1 MPKENKVVLD
11 TNIWITYFIKGKEP
25 ELLELIFN
33 NDLEVFTSNEL
44 QNELQEVLSR
54 SKFKKYLN
62 APIENYIA
70 FHRKVATKI
79 SPSKVIDF
87 IPDPKDNFLFDLAI
101 AADAGYVI
109 TGDKILLALKKVY
122 KVQVISLS
130 AFKKVKGAG
139 EM

>member
-1 MPKENKVVLD
+1 MPRENKVVLD

-25 ELLELIFN
+25 ELLKLIFN
-33 NDLEVFTSNEL
+33 NDLEVFTSKEL

-62 APIENYIA
+62 APIEKYIA

-79 SPSKVIDF
+79 NASKIIDF
-87 IPDPKDNFLFDLAI
+87 IPDPKDNFLFDLAV

-109 TGDKILLALKKVY
+109 TGDKILLSLKEV
-122 KVQVISLS
+122 
-130 AFKKVKGAG
+130 
-139 EM
+139 